1 MTSAQRRAV
10 RLVSPPSL
18 LYDGARLTEVH
29 HVVAGPVEGPGV
41 ELQPDDGEDDDGEE
55 EEESNV
61 DQRTDSLGDRGDDNL
76 ETWGDRI
83 GDIEKIIN
91 KRNSGS

>member
-1 MTSAQRRAV
+1 M

-41 ELQPDDGEDDDGEE
+41 ELQPDDGEDEDSEE
-55 EEESNV
+55 EKKGDVDKRSN
-61 DQRTDSLGDRGDDNL
+61 SFSNGAHNHL
-76 ETWGDRI
+76 
-83 GDIEKIIN
+83 
-91 KRNSGS
+91 